1 MCFHLSYHKITP
13 IKSYLSKSLRI
24 SSRHISISGASDISY
39 SSVPDFP
46 LKILCLQGI
55 SGRLPDNSA
64 FLVSFSAFDPQ
75 EPDPVRDPPQARSFP
90 LQNRHTSSRIQCP
103 IIRQGLVA
111 GPWTYY
117 TVDDGQFDVADDESC
132 LMIGTLESYEKM
144 CAYFEVGKMVPVY
157 IEVPDGI
164 RLLRAVK
171 REENQKKPDDWLCRR
186 YLADEKD
193 FSEEN
198 LETLGN
204 YEEISEHGYGNV
216 PGRNPKGFG

>member
-1 MCFHLSYHKITP
+1 MGKIYCMMG
-13 IKSYLSKSLRI
+13 KS
-24 SSRHISISGASDISY
+24 SSGKDTLY
-39 SSVPDFP
+39 QKV
-46 LKILCLQGI
+46 LE
-55 SGRLPDNSA
+55 RLPQIHRVVPYTTRPIREGETDGVEYFFTDREELERQLASGK
-64 FLVSFSAFDPQ
+64 VI
-75 EPDPVRDPPQARSFP
+75 E
-90 LQNRHTSSRIQCP
+90 SRTYQTI
-103 IIRQGLVA
+103 A

-144 CAYFEVGKMVPVY
+144 CAYFEAGKMVPVY

-171 REENQKKPDDWLCRR
+171 REENQKKPNYREVCRR

-198 LETLGN
+198 LERLGITKRYQN
-204 YEEISEHGYGNV
+204 TDMEMCVEEIL
-216 PGRNPKGFG
+216 RDLDK

>member
-1 MCFHLSYHKITP
+1 MGRIYYLLGKSATGKDTLYKEILKRRPKLRTVTMYTTRP
-13 IKSYLSKSLRI
+13 IREGETDGVEYFFTGREELERQLA
-24 SSRHISISGASDISY
+24 SGKVI
-39 SSVPDFP
+39 
-46 LKILCLQGI
+46 
-55 SGRLPDNSA
+55 
-64 FLVSFSAFDPQ
+64 
-75 EPDPVRDPPQARSFP
+75 E
-90 LQNRHTSSRIQCP
+90 SRIYQT
-103 IIRQGLVA
+103 IA

-144 CAYFEVGKMVPVY
+144 CTYFEAGKMVPVY

-171 REENQKKPDDWLCRR
+171 REENQKKPNYREVCRR

-198 LETLGN
+198 LERLGITKRYQN
-204 YEEISEHGYGNV
+204 TDMEICVEEIL
-216 PGRNPKGFG
+216 RDLDK

>member
-1 MCFHLSYHKITP
+1 MGRIYYLLGKSATGKDTLYKEILKRRPKLRTVTMYTTRP
-13 IKSYLSKSLRI
+13 IREGETDGVEYFFTDREELERQLASGKVI
-24 SSRHISISGASDISY
+24 ESRTYQTI
-39 SSVPDFP
+39 
-46 LKILCLQGI
+46 
-55 SGRLPDNSA
+55 
-64 FLVSFSAFDPQ
+64 
-75 EPDPVRDPPQARSFP
+75 
-90 LQNRHTSSRIQCP
+90 
-103 IIRQGLVA
+103 A

-144 CAYFEVGKMVPVY
+144 CAYFEAGKMVPVY

-171 REENQKKPDDWLCRR
+171 REENQKKPNYREVCRR

-198 LETLGN
+198 LERLGITKIYQN
-204 YEEISEHGYGNV
+204 TDMEMCLEEIL
-216 PGRNPKGFG
+216 RDLDK

>member
-1 MCFHLSYHKITP
+1 MGRIYYLLGKSATGKDTLCKEILKRRPKLRTVTMYTTRP
-13 IKSYLSKSLRI
+13 IREGETDGVEYFFTGREELERQLASGKVI
-24 SSRHISISGASDISY
+24 ESRTYQTI
-39 SSVPDFP
+39 
-46 LKILCLQGI
+46 
-55 SGRLPDNSA
+55 
-64 FLVSFSAFDPQ
+64 
-75 EPDPVRDPPQARSFP
+75 
-90 LQNRHTSSRIQCP
+90 
-103 IIRQGLVA
+103 A

-144 CAYFEVGKMVPVY
+144 CAYFEAGKMVPVY

-171 REENQKKPDDWLCRR
+171 REENQKKPNYREVCRR

-198 LETLGN
+198 LERLGITKRYQN
-204 YEEISEHGYGNV
+204 TDMEMCVEEIL
-216 PGRNPKGFG
+216 RDLDK

>member
-1 MCFHLSYHKITP
+1 MGRIYYLLGKSATGKDTLYKEILKRRPKLRTVTMYTTRP
-13 IKSYLSKSLRI
+13 IREGETDGVEYFFTGREELERQLASGKVI
-24 SSRHISISGASDISY
+24 ESRTYQTI
-39 SSVPDFP
+39 
-46 LKILCLQGI
+46 
-55 SGRLPDNSA
+55 
-64 FLVSFSAFDPQ
+64 
-75 EPDPVRDPPQARSFP
+75 
-90 LQNRHTSSRIQCP
+90 
-103 IIRQGLVA
+103 A

-144 CAYFEVGKMVPVY
+144 CAYFEAGKMVPIY

-171 REENQKKPDDWLCRR
+171 REENQKKPNYREVCRR

-198 LETLGN
+198 LERLGITKRYQN
-204 YEEISEHGYGNV
+204 TDMEMCMEEIL
-216 PGRNPKGFG
+216 RDLDK

>member
-1 MCFHLSYHKITP
+1 MGRIYYLLG
-13 IKSYLSKSLRI
+13 KSATGKDTLYKEILKRRPKLRTVTMYTTRLI
-24 SSRHISISGASDISY
+24 REGETDGVEYFFTDREELERQLASGKVIESRTYQTI
-39 SSVPDFP
+39 
-46 LKILCLQGI
+46 
-55 SGRLPDNSA
+55 
-64 FLVSFSAFDPQ
+64 
-75 EPDPVRDPPQARSFP
+75 
-90 LQNRHTSSRIQCP
+90 
-103 IIRQGLVA
+103 A

-144 CAYFEVGKMVPVY
+144 CAYFEAGKMVPVY

-171 REENQKKPDDWLCRR
+171 REENQKRPNYREVCRR

-198 LETLGN
+198 LERLGITKRYQN
-204 YEEISEHGYGNV
+204 TDMEMCLEEIL
-216 PGRNPKGFG
+216 RDLDK

>member
-1 MCFHLSYHKITP
+1 MGKIFYIMGKSASGKDTIYKELMEKMPKFHSIVPYTTRPMREGEKDGVEYFFTDREELERQLASGKVIE
-13 IKSYLSKSLRI
+13 
-24 SSRHISISGASDISY
+24 SRTYQTI
-39 SSVPDFP
+39 
-46 LKILCLQGI
+46 
-55 SGRLPDNSA
+55 
-64 FLVSFSAFDPQ
+64 
-75 EPDPVRDPPQARSFP
+75 
-90 LQNRHTSSRIQCP
+90 
-103 IIRQGLVA
+103 A

-171 REENQKKPDDWLCRR
+171 REENQKKPNYREVCRR

-198 LETLGN
+198 LERLGITKRYQN
-204 YEEISEHGYGNV
+204 TDMEMCVEEIL
-216 PGRNPKGFG
+216 RDLDK

>member
-1 MCFHLSYHKITP
+1 MGRIYYLLGKSATGKDTLYKEILKRRPKLRTVTMYTTRP
-13 IKSYLSKSLRI
+13 IREGETDGVEYFFTGREELERQLASGKVTE
-24 SSRHISISGASDISY
+24 SRTYQTI
-39 SSVPDFP
+39 
-46 LKILCLQGI
+46 
-55 SGRLPDNSA
+55 
-64 FLVSFSAFDPQ
+64 
-75 EPDPVRDPPQARSFP
+75 
-90 LQNRHTSSRIQCP
+90 
-103 IIRQGLVA
+103 A

-144 CAYFEVGKMVPVY
+144 CAYFEAGKMVPIY

-171 REENQKKPDDWLCRR
+171 REENQKKPNYREVCRR

-198 LETLGN
+198 LERLGITKRYQN
-204 YEEISEHGYGNV
+204 TDMEMCVEEIL
-216 PGRNPKGFG
+216 RDLDK

>member
-1 MCFHLSYHKITP
+1 MGRIYYLLGKSATGKDTLYKEILKRRPKLRTVTMYTTRP
-13 IKSYLSKSLRI
+13 IREGETDGVEYFFTDREELERQLASGKVI
-24 SSRHISISGASDISY
+24 ESRTYQTI
-39 SSVPDFP
+39 
-46 LKILCLQGI
+46 
-55 SGRLPDNSA
+55 
-64 FLVSFSAFDPQ
+64 
-75 EPDPVRDPPQARSFP
+75 
-90 LQNRHTSSRIQCP
+90 
-103 IIRQGLVA
+103 A

-144 CAYFEVGKMVPVY
+144 CTYFEAGKMVPVY

-171 REENQKKPDDWLCRR
+171 REENQKKPNYREVCRR

-198 LETLGN
+198 LQKA
-204 YEEISEHGYGNV
+204 EITKRFLNKDLDEVTQEIASYI
-216 PGRNPKGFG
+216 R

>member
-1 MCFHLSYHKITP
+1 MGRIYYLLGKSATGKDTLYKEILKRRPELRTVTMYTTRP
-13 IKSYLSKSLRI
+13 IREGETDGVEYFFTDREELERQLASGKVI
-24 SSRHISISGASDISY
+24 ESRTYQTI
-39 SSVPDFP
+39 
-46 LKILCLQGI
+46 
-55 SGRLPDNSA
+55 
-64 FLVSFSAFDPQ
+64 
-75 EPDPVRDPPQARSFP
+75 
-90 LQNRHTSSRIQCP
+90 
-103 IIRQGLVA
+103 A

-144 CAYFEVGKMVPVY
+144 CTYFEAGKMVPVY

-171 REENQKKPDDWLCRR
+171 REENQKKPNYREVCRR

-198 LETLGN
+198 LERLGITKRYQN
-204 YEEISEHGYGNV
+204 TDMEMCVEEIL
-216 PGRNPKGFG
+216 RDLDK

>member
-1 MCFHLSYHKITP
+1 MGRIYYLLWKSATGKDTLYKEILKRRPKLRTVTMYTTRP
-13 IKSYLSKSLRI
+13 IREGETDGVEYFFTGREELERQLASGKVI
-24 SSRHISISGASDISY
+24 ESRTYQTI
-39 SSVPDFP
+39 
-46 LKILCLQGI
+46 
-55 SGRLPDNSA
+55 
-64 FLVSFSAFDPQ
+64 
-75 EPDPVRDPPQARSFP
+75 
-90 LQNRHTSSRIQCP
+90 
-103 IIRQGLVA
+103 A

-144 CAYFEVGKMVPVY
+144 CAYFEAGKMVPVY

-171 REENQKKPDDWLCRR
+171 REENQKKPNYREVCRR

-198 LETLGN
+198 LERLGITKRYQN
-204 YEEISEHGYGNV
+204 TDMEMCLEEIL
-216 PGRNPKGFG
+216 RDLDK

>member
-1 MCFHLSYHKITP
+1 MGRIYYLLGKSATGKDTLYKEILKRRPELRTVTMYTTRP
-13 IKSYLSKSLRI
+13 IREGETDGVEYFFTGREELERQLASGKVI
-24 SSRHISISGASDISY
+24 ESRTYQTI
-39 SSVPDFP
+39 
-46 LKILCLQGI
+46 
-55 SGRLPDNSA
+55 
-64 FLVSFSAFDPQ
+64 
-75 EPDPVRDPPQARSFP
+75 
-90 LQNRHTSSRIQCP
+90 
-103 IIRQGLVA
+103 A

-144 CAYFEVGKMVPVY
+144 CTYFEAGKMVPVY

-171 REENQKKPDDWLCRR
+171 REENQKKPNYREVCRR

-198 LETLGN
+198 LERLGITKRYQN
-204 YEEISEHGYGNV
+204 TDMEMCVEEIL
-216 PGRNPKGFG
+216 RDLDK

>member
-1 MCFHLSYHKITP
+1 MGRIYYLLGKSATGKDTLYKEILKRRPKLRTVTMYTTRP
-13 IKSYLSKSLRI
+13 IREGETDVVEYFFTDREELERQLASGKVI
-24 SSRHISISGASDISY
+24 ESRTYQTI
-39 SSVPDFP
+39 
-46 LKILCLQGI
+46 
-55 SGRLPDNSA
+55 
-64 FLVSFSAFDPQ
+64 
-75 EPDPVRDPPQARSFP
+75 
-90 LQNRHTSSRIQCP
+90 
-103 IIRQGLVA
+103 A

-144 CAYFEVGKMVPVY
+144 CAYFEAGKMVPVY

-171 REENQKKPDDWLCRR
+171 REENQKKPNYREVCRR

-198 LETLGN
+198 LERLGITKRYQN
-204 YEEISEHGYGNV
+204 TDMEMCLEEIL
-216 PGRNPKGFG
+216 RDLDK